1 MPRPTKD
8 DTEKQN
14 TVLPPI
20 RCTADEKTK
29 ISQNAKQSGLSLS
42 EYVRTIAL
50 NGKIIIKQSL
60 VEFTYFDQLRKI
72 GVNINQQTKALNA
85 TGRIPEQLPK
95 LWEKL
100 EELLDKM
107 MEAK

>member
-8 DTEKQN
+8 ETEKQN

-20 RCTADEKTK
+20 RCTADEKSK
-29 ISQNAKQSGLSLS
+29 INKKAEQSGLSLS

-60 VEFTYFDQLRKI
+60 IEFTYLDQLRKI
-72 GVNINQQTKALNA
+72 GVNINQQTRQLNA
-85 TGRIPEQLPK
+85 TGLIPEDLPR
-95 LWEKL
+95 LWGKL
-100 EELLDKM
+100 EELMDKL
-107 MEAK
+107 MEKK

>member
-1 MPRPTKD
+1 MARPTKD

-14 TVLPPI
+14 TVLRV
-20 RCTADEKTK
+20 RCTQDEKQQIQTYARQTGM
-29 ISQNAKQSGLSLS
+29 SMS
-42 EYVRTIAL
+42 EYIRKMTL
-50 NGKIIIKQSL
+50 SGKIIIKQSL

-100 EELLDKM
+100 EELLNKM